1 MSNRV
6 AIVGGG
12 ASGVFASIFA
22 SKNCDVTIFEK
33 NYVLKTLLCTG
44 GGRCNL
50 AYDEKDFRELTKF
63 YPRGNKFL
71 YSIFSKFS
79 TEDAINFF
87 MSIGVE
93 TYVQDDLRVFPKSD
107 SAKEVRKALIDTLMH
122 CNVKIV
128 NEEIKNAQK
137 CGEKFILNDAYEF
150 DKLIIA
156 IGGHSGYEIAKIF
169 GHNIIEPKP
178 ALVGLKTLEQYGLQG
193 VSLRNVEMKIEG
205 KKDKLFGDIVF
216 TSDGISGPL
225 AYIVSSIFARE
236 NYSKDNPIRL
246 SLNFLDEN
254 IEFSNILNSN
264 GKKEVKTIIS
274 EYIPKSLSSIIVK
287 DLSLEE
293 IRGNEVKKEMRK
305 KLESYLRDFKLTI
318 IGHDVKC
325 EVVTCGGVDLKEINP
340 KNMESKLVSN
350 LYFCGEVI
358 DVDGFCGGFN
368 LQNAW
373 SSGYVAGMSVA
384 K

>member
-1 MSNRV
+1 MNNRV

-50 AYDEKDFRELTKF
+50 AYNEKDFKELTKF

-79 TEDAINFF
+79 TEDTIKFF
-87 MSIGVE
+87 KSIGVE

-107 SAKEVRKALIDTLMH
+107 SAKEVRKALISTLMH

-225 AYIVSSIFARE
+225 AYMVSSIFARE

-254 IEFSNILNSN
+254 IEFSNVLNSN

-287 DLSLEE
+287 DLSLEG
-293 IRGNEVKKEMRK
+293 IRGHEVKKEMRR

-318 IGHDVKC
+318 IGHDVKG

-340 KNMESKLVSN
+340 KNMESKLVGN

>member
-50 AYDEKDFRELTKF
+50 AYNEKDFRELTKF

-79 TEDAINFF
+79 TEDTIKFF
-87 MSIGVE
+87 KSIGVE

-137 CGEKFILNDAYEF
+137 
-150 DKLIIA
+150 
-156 IGGHSGYEIAKIF
+156 
-169 GHNIIEPKP
+169 
-178 ALVGLKTLEQYGLQG
+178 
-193 VSLRNVEMKIEG
+193 
-205 KKDKLFGDIVF
+205 
-216 TSDGISGPL
+216 
-225 AYIVSSIFARE
+225 
-236 NYSKDNPIRL
+236 
-246 SLNFLDEN
+246 
-254 IEFSNILNSN
+254 
-264 GKKEVKTIIS
+264 
-274 EYIPKSLSSIIVK
+274 
-287 DLSLEE
+287 
-293 IRGNEVKKEMRK
+293 
-305 KLESYLRDFKLTI
+305 
-318 IGHDVKC
+318 
-325 EVVTCGGVDLKEINP
+325 
-340 KNMESKLVSN
+340 
-350 LYFCGEVI
+350 
-358 DVDGFCGGFN
+358 
-368 LQNAW
+368 
-373 SSGYVAGMSVA
+373 
-384 K
+384 